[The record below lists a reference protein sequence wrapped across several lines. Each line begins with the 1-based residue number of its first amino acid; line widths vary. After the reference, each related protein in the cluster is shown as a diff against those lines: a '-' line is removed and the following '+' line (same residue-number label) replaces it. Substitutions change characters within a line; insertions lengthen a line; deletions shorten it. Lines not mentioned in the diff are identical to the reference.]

1 MSEKE
6 VFFFSENL
14 SLFVEF
20 SYKSTFKDQPIQVL
34 IFLSLKIQNIKK
46 KKNKLTDMDTLN
58 KQLHQFKIA
67 KKPIGSS
74 YPSQNIPSKYF

>member
-20 SYKSTFKDQPIQVL
+20 SYKSTFKDQPIQVP
-34 IFLSLKIQNIKK
+34 IFLLLKIQNIKK
-46 KKNKLTDMDTLN
+46 RIKLTDIDTLN

-67 KKPIGSS
+67 KN
-74 YPSQNIPSKYF
+74 Q